1 MHDVLAGSGGNFRF
15 IVQAGSKLLKV
26 CSPNEAVNGKC
37 GCEGRELT
45 LQGTIQSEKP
55 GKRKL
60 ATYDEFK
67 DGSFIGPNYFT
78 L

>member
-1 MHDVLAGSGGNFRF
+1 M
-15 IVQAGSKLLKV
+15 LLKV

-37 GCEGRELT
+37 GCEGRELNQT
-45 LQGTIQSEKP
+45 PSQGTIQSEKP

-60 ATYDEFK
+60 ATDDEFK